1 VAEEVSDEDGQRG
14 MGQSETPVMTD
25 VRTLA
30 LAMPVVFVLHVVEE
44 APLFV
49 TWFNSRVTPQISQ
62 GSFLTVNAIAF
73 VITLGIAISIS
84 ASRTPLQGLVGVAWV
99 SFLMLANGLFHLVAT
114 VAHGRYCPG
123 VITGLFLYL
132 PLSLLFLRGVARE
145 THVPAL
151 VVAVVSL
158 AGAMP
163 MAVHGYLIVFRGSR
177 LF

>member
-1 VAEEVSDEDGQRG
+1 
-14 MGQSETPVMTD
+14 MTQ

-30 LAMPVVFVLHVVEE
+30 LCLPAAFVLHVVEE

-62 GSFLTVNAIAF
+62 SSFLTVNAIAF

-84 ASRTPLQGLVGVAWV
+84 ASRAPLQGLVGVAWV
-99 SFLMLANGLFHLVAT
+99 SFLMLANGLFHFVAT
-114 VAHGRYCPG
+114 VAHGSYCPG
-123 VITGLFLYL
+123 VITGVFLYL
-132 PLSLLFLRGVARE
+132 PLSLLFMRGVAHE
-145 THVPAL
+145 AHVPAL
-151 VVAVVSL
+151 VVAVVAL

-163 MAVHGYLIVFRGSR
+163 MVLHGYFIVFRGSR